1 MDVKVGLG
9 KDLKEL
15 VNIITGADLI
25 SAKVLADISVAIFK
39 ERLKRDMTQ
48 KEFADLMGVSQGMVS
63 KWESDNYNFT
73 IETLASIC
81 DKLGFDLE
89 IKMENLEDKYRYA
102 DIENQYLG
110 WSIKTN
116 IEDLR
121 GIA

>member
-15 VNIITGADLI
+15 VNSITSADLI
-25 SAKVLADISVAIFK
+25 SAKVLADISVTIFK

-73 IETLASIC
+73 IETLSSIC
-81 DKLGFDLE
+81 DKLGLDLE
-89 IKMENLEDKYRYA
+89 IKMENLEDKYKYA

-110 WSIKTN
+110 WSIKTD
-116 IEDLR
+116 IGDLR

>member
-1 MDVKVGLG
+1 MNVKVGLG

-15 VNIITGADLI
+15 VNSITGADLI
-25 SAKVLADISVAIFK
+25 SAKVLADISVTIFK

-73 IETLASIC
+73 IETLSSIC
-81 DKLGFDLE
+81 DKLGLDLE
-89 IKMENLEDKYRYA
+89 IKMENLEDKYKYA

-110 WSIKTN
+110 WSIKTD
-116 IEDLR
+116 IGDLR

>member
-1 MDVKVGLG
+1 MNVKVGLG

-15 VNIITGADLI
+15 VNSITGADLI
-25 SAKVLADISVAIFK
+25 SAKVLADISVTIFK

-48 KEFADLMGVSQGMVS
+48 KEFADFMGVSQGMVS

-73 IETLASIC
+73 IETLSSIC

-89 IKMENLEDKYRYA
+89 IKMENLEDKYKYA

-110 WSIKTN
+110 WSIKTD
-116 IEDLR
+116 IGDLR

>member
-15 VNIITGADLI
+15 VNSITGADLI
-25 SAKVLADISVAIFK
+25 SAKVLADISVTIFK

-73 IETLASIC
+73 IETLSSIC
-81 DKLGFDLE
+81 DKLGLDLE
-89 IKMENLEDKYRYA
+89 IKMENLEDKYKYA

-110 WSIKTN
+110 WSIKTD
-116 IEDLR
+116 IGDLR